1 MFLGCQ
7 FFGYTSAFNLVS
19 LLWGEQEGKE
29 GSAVPAAKPGKELC
43 WSSVFPERV
52 ISTVLM
58 T

>member
-7 FFGYTSAFNLVS
+7 FFGHASAFNLVS
-19 LLWGEQEGKE
+19 LLSGEQEGKE
-29 GSAVPAAKPGKELC
+29 GSAAHAAKPGKEPC
-43 WSSVFPERV
+43 WSSVFPKSV